1 MPLFGAH
8 MSAAGGPDQALLAA
22 HKFGM
27 EACQLFTKNNKQW
40 NTPALTEETCKLF
53 IKTVKTLNI
62 QCTVSH
68 ASYLINL
75 ATKNSELWQ
84 KSVTALIDELD
95 RANRLKID
103 YLVVHPGAA
112 SDAEEL
118 AALKLV
124 AAAVDTALTAI
135 PKLKTMLLLE
145 ATAGQG
151 KSVGHEFQQLGTII
165 KQAKKGRRVGVC
177 IDTCHIFAAG
187 YALSPKSDYEATI
200 KELDDAIGLE
210 QLKCIHLNDS
220 VKGLGSR
227 VDRHAHIGV
236 GAIGLEGFKNLLTDK
251 RMQELPI
258 LLETPKGQN
267 ADGEEWDAVN
277 LRLARELSQR

>member
-8 MSAAGGPDQALLAA
+8 MSAAGGPDQALQAA
-22 HKFGM
+22 HEFGM

-40 NTPALTEETCKLF
+40 NAPPLTEETCKLF
-53 IKTVKTLNI
+53 IKTVKDLNI

-75 ATKNSELWQ
+75 ATKNAELWQ

-103 YLVVHPGAA
+103 YLVVHPGTA

-145 ATAGQG
+145 STAGQG
-151 KSVGHEFQQLGTII
+151 KSVGHEFRQLGTII
-165 KQAKKGRRVGVC
+165 KQAKKGRKVGVC

-187 YALSPKSDYEATI
+187 YAISPKTDYEATI
-200 KELDDAIGLE
+200 KEFDDAIGLE

-220 VKGLGSR
+220 VKGLGCR
-227 VDRHAHIGV
+227 VDRHAHIGA
-236 GAIGLEGFKNLLTDK
+236 GAIGLEGFKNLLTDM

-267 ADGEEWDAVN
+267 PDGEEWDAVN
-277 LRLARELSQR
+277 LKLARELSQR

>member
-8 MSAAGGPDQALLAA
+8 MSAAGGPDQALHAA

-27 EACQLFTKNNKQW
+27 DACQLFTKNNKQW
-40 NTPALTEETCKLF
+40 KAPALLDVTCKLF
-53 IKTVKTLNI
+53 TKTVKELNI
-62 QCTVSH
+62 RSTVSH

-75 ATKNSELWQ
+75 ATKNAELWQ

-103 YLVVHPGAA
+103 YLVVHPGTA

-151 KSVGHEFQQLGTII
+151 KSVGHEFRQLGTII
-165 KQAKKGRRVGVC
+165 KQAKKGRKVGVC

-187 YALSPKSDYEATI
+187 YALSPKTGYEATI
-200 KELDDAIGLE
+200 KEFDDAIGLE

-227 VDRHAHIGV
+227 VDRHAHIGA
-236 GAIGLEGFKNLLTDK
+236 GAIGLEGFRNLLTDK

-267 ADGEEWDAVN
+267 PDGEEWDAVN
-277 LRLARELSQR
+277 LKLARELTQR